1 MEILWRVVVFFNVF
15 KKAVKY
21 TILGAVALVVLFLLF
36 MYTLVFISGVEYYMK
51 PKQDNKPVIL
61 NKNEQGEYRMV
72 VRLGEDAKTLVQRNP
87 NFFRINKYGGYD
99 GLGFLRPRF
108 GYGEQFP
115 SDDISKIRLELLDED
130 YELALYLNG
139 FQTDIMLANENEPL
153 NVGFLSANLK
163 ATYRKWHAEKSTPVY
178 NKIYEIE
185 QSEDLSDEEKDK
197 LINAI
202 EQPFIEQDKK
212 YELESRKNAYQQYQ
226 DILAVLKKYGWKP
239 YVHLESPRVFGEDS
253 WKVEQLESLDDQGYA
268 NLWEDGFYIDSYE
281 KWQKYVEDDDI
292 FVLFYRKN
300 LLLRLSVDHEY
311 PRLEIETNTSNYL
324 DREDDKW
331 MEKLAVDLPKWQA
344 KRKEAEDAL
353 RAKGYTIDESYVDA
367 PLPKEFLEWQ
377 KSQTKP

>member
-1 MEILWRVVVFFNVF
+1 MFFNVF
-15 KKAVKY
+15 KKTVKY

-51 PKQDNKPVIL
+51 PKPDNKPVIL
-61 NKNEQGEYRMV
+61 NKNDQGEYRMV

-87 NFFRINKYGGYD
+87 NFFRINEYDGYD

-108 GYGEQFP
+108 GYSEQFP

-139 FQTDIMLANENEPL
+139 FETDIMLANENEPL

-163 ATYRKWHAEKSTPVY
+163 ATYRKWYAEKSTPVY
-178 NKIYEIE
+178 NKIYEIQ

-300 LLLRLSVDHEY
+300 LLLRLSVDHKY

-331 MEKLAVDLPKWQA
+331 MEKLAADLPKWQA
-344 KRKEAEDAL
+344 KRKKAEDIL

-377 KSQTKP
+377 QAKQSNSK